1 MIWRTLE
8 SKRKAVE
15 DRPLATNPPLVLA
28 TGVGMERLALRA
40 LRALLDK
47 LHSRRAILR
56 LSLSSKTQI
65 LISEEGEAGASQAPP
80 TPAPAAAAEE
90 EEDMAVWMQV
100 REWHTQTLMI
110 LQVPSE
116 THHQT
121 VVVAMMKRRNPQRL
135 ELGEASAATAVA
147 AAEQKE

>member
-40 LRALLDK
+40 LQALLDK
-47 LHSRRAILR
+47 LHSRRPIFR
-56 LSLSSKTQI
+56 LALPSETQI

-80 TPAPAAAAEE
+80 TPAAAAAAE
-90 EEDMAVWMQV
+90 EEDMAVWVQV
-100 REWHTQTLMI
+100 REWHAQTLMI
-110 LQVPSE
+110 LQALSE

-121 VVVAMMKRRNPQRL
+121 VVVALMKRRHPQRF
-135 ELGEASAATAVA
+135 ELGEASATTAVA
-147 AAEQKE
+147 AAEHKE